1 MKVMKDHGRS
11 YLLFFA
17 FGVGGL
23 VGGRQDYNV
32 SPIPILGLGFKT
44 LNWDWIWDFGL
55 RTWT

>member
-23 VGGRQDYNV
+23 VGGRQDY
-32 SPIPILGLGFKT
+32 I
-44 LNWDWIWDFGL
+44 
-55 RTWT
+55 